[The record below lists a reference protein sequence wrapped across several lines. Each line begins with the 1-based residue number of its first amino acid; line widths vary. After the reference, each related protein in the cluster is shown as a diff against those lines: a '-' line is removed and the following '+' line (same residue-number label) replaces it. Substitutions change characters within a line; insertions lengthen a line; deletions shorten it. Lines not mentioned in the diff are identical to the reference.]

1 MKLNNFLPQYP
12 DDEYVRI
19 PNKLKRRK
27 FALQKIRLLNRG
39 DFLVDNV
46 EGIDKD
52 PGWMYPML
60 QLREKDLVPN
70 KVHMHE

>member
-1 MKLNNFLPQYP
+1 VKLNNFLPQYP
-12 DDEYVRI
+12 DDEYVMI

-27 FALQKIRLLNRG
+27 FALPKIRLLNRG

-46 EGIDKD
+46 EDIDKD
-52 PGWMYPML
+52 LEWLYLML